1 MRPQQQAASPPL
13 QSDGSEPGIVR
24 TYSFLAPST
33 GFLAD
38 VQAGL
43 AAPRKLLPA
52 RWRYDEMGLRAL
64 EALSGAP
71 EFYLARHERALL
83 AAHLTEAAE
92 VMDRNPQLIEIGP
105 ACGLQTGML
114 IEALQPPLYL
124 NIAIDEAAA
133 EAAAGRL
140 SAAYPR
146 LHIAGMLA
154 DPTVPLVLPE
164 FAGMNTRRKA
174 LFLSAAA
181 AGSYTPD
188 ELSML
193 LRCARHIAGA
203 GGTLITAIDLKKSRK
218 VLEAAG
224 NDAQGLAAHWNA
236 ALLQRINR
244 ELGGDFQTARFS
256 HVAVHDEMLGCTG
269 FYLESDYAQ
278 FVNVGGRRFD
288 FAVEEVMLTGIA
300 SQYSVGEFET
310 LVGEAGF
317 KVEKIWTDAAKW
329 MALCLLVAV

>member
-1 MRPQQQAASPPL
+1 MRLQQQAASSLPSGRPE
-13 QSDGSEPGIVR
+13 SGIVR
-24 TYSFLAPST
+24 TYSFLSPAT
-33 GFLAD
+33 NFLAE

-43 AAPRKLLPA
+43 SAPRKVLPA

-64 EALSGAP
+64 EALCGAP

-83 AAHLTEAAE
+83 AAHLAEAAE
-92 VMDRNPQLIEIGP
+92 TMGRVPQLIEIGP
-105 ACGLQTGML
+105 ACGVQTGML

-124 NIAIDEAAA
+124 NIAVDAAAA

-140 SAAYPR
+140 SAAFPR

-154 DPTVPLVLPE
+154 DPTEPVVLPE
-164 FAGMNTRRKA
+164 FTGVNARRKA

-181 AGSYTPD
+181 TGSYTPD

-193 LRCARHIAGA
+193 LRCARRIAGA
-203 GGTLITAIDLKKSRK
+203 RGTLLTAIDLKKSRK

-224 NDAQGLAAHWNA
+224 NDAQGLAAQWNA

-244 ELGGDFQTARFS
+244 ELEGDFQAQRFR

-269 FYLESDYAQ
+269 FYLESEYAQ
-278 FVNVGGRRFD
+278 FVKVGGRRFD

-300 SQYSVGEFET
+300 SQYSPGEFET
-310 LVGEAGF
+310 LAGEAGF
-317 KVEKIWTDAAKW
+317 RVEKMWTDAARW
-329 MALCLLVAV
+329 LSLYLLVSA